1 MNSIYIKPAVF
12 SPKYNY
18 SYDFGFCI
26 IITRVFEMINR
37 EITNKIRH
45 TIEDNDIFLIN
56 ILADMAKEELH
67 LIE

>member
-18 SYDFGFCI
+18 SYDFGFCL

-37 EITNKIRH
+37 EIKNKIRH
-45 TIEDNDIFLIN
+45 TIEDNDIFLMS
-56 ILADMAKEELH
+56 ILAARAREELR